1 MSVEAVPLVSATEV
15 KAPSLVV
22 ADTPI
27 STTKALLLS
36 VLIPR
41 VHRVYVP
48 PSAEDQDHAADT
60 VRAKELSVDEGP
72 SDASSKIENKIGVV
86 DAVKKNPSVT
96 VIVGKDPK
104 NCSTTKIIV
113 RSGGGK
119 ADKTESDAA
128 GAVVR
133 RKDMIAD
140 VAAGVGNRGTASDDS
155 NGGEDDNII
164 GYVEGDKKEG
174 EEAVEHV
181 VTAEEM
187 ATVVKIPTV
196 PAEAESSSAPSLI
209 RNMFGMMNREKDGVP
224 TIELSRAEAMDAMK
238 REGSVGQFE
247 IPDGLPNTEI
257 RVDALLRILFKDLL
271 VEGHLFN
278 APFYKS
284 VDITSDDKNEQW
296 LETCVLVK
304 AVSIGTVLER
314 LERIGVGLRVGTLA
328 IFKSEMC
335 RTAYDYTVKSPAV
348 SDSPIGSN
356 AIVNDK
362 SKSSRSDTDTK
373 ASTQAA
379 KAEWKNAASRLR
391 IEQVKDQIQ
400 EQAQLS
406 FDFLALV
413 CIASVLAGIGLITD
427 STVVIVAS
435 MLVSPIMGPVMGC
448 TFGSRGERVILSQKG
463 HVTVSGMPFLSSHL

>member
-1 MSVEAVPLVSATEV
+1 MSVAAVPLVSATEV

-209 RNMFGMMNREKDGVP
+209 RNMFGMMDREKDGVP

-238 REGSVGQFE
+238 REGSVGQFD

-257 RVDALLRILFKDLL
+257 RIDALLRILFKDLL

-391 IEQVKDQIQ
+391 IELVKEQIQ